1 VPSPIRRAV
10 FDRDGARCTFED
22 STGRR
27 CAETHYLELH
37 HLEPFARGGEHTEA
51 NLTLR
56 CAAHNAISA
65 ELDFGAA
72 ISTKKRDFSRHL
84 SPASAAAREAGSRP
98 SKG

>member
-1 VPSPIRRAV
+1 V
-10 FDRDGARCTFED
+10 FDRDGGRCTFED
-22 STGRR
+22 SMGRR

-37 HLEPFARGGEHTEA
+37 HLEPFGRDGEHTEA

-56 CAAHNAISA
+56 CAAHNALAA

-72 ISTKKRDFSRHL
+72 IIALKRDSSRHL
-84 SPASAAAREAGSRP
+84 SSAAAASREAGSRP